1 MTDSARIAIF
11 GGPELRA
18 GVVALGLEP
27 VTEDPEIALIDA
39 RDREAV
45 GRAAA
50 VHVQVP
56 RVVVAFETDL
66 ALIGALGLDPS
77 HVVTSA
83 EPAVLGPALM
93 RVRPQRP
100 RAATRIVVATG
111 VRGGVGRSLLA
122 ANLAL
127 RIATRLRVC
136 VIDGTGH
143 GAVSWWLRCTPRP
156 WTEFEGLVEELTAD
170 HLSVMAEQIGSGM
183 RVVGGTSVAPTPALL
198 GATIRAAAGLAD
210 LVIVDA
216 PLRNDPLARAAVS
229 LADRVLVLA
238 YDDPWSKLMLDTDPP
253 SDDEWLIA
261 SQMKMPSLH
270 GRHAFR
276 AMPRDESAV
285 SSAVA
290 SRSVA
295 KGALGKAYDELAE
308 LLVIDA
314 T

>member
-1 MTDSARIAIF
+1 MIDSARVAIY

-27 VTEDPEIALIDA
+27 VTEDPEVALIDA

-50 VHVQVP
+50 VRAHVP
-56 RVVVAFETDL
+56 RIVVVFETDL

-100 RAATRIVVATG
+100 RAATRVVVLTG
-111 VRGGVGRSLLA
+111 VRGGVGRSMLA

-143 GAVSWWLRCTPRP
+143 GAASWWLRCTPRP
-156 WTEFEGLVEELTAD
+156 WTELEGLVEELTAD
-170 HLSVMAEQIGSGM
+170 HLSVMAEQIGPSI
-183 RVVGGTSVAPTPALL
+183 RVVGGISVAPTPALL
-198 GATIRAAAGLAD
+198 AATMRAAAGLAD
-210 LVIVDA
+210 LVIVDG
-216 PLRNDPLARAAVS
+216 PLRNDPLARAAIP

-238 YDDPWSKLMLDTDPP
+238 YDDPWSKLMLDADPP
-253 SDDEWLIA
+253 STDEWLIA
-261 SQMKMPSLH
+261 SQLKAPSLD
-270 GRHAFR
+270 GRPAFR
-276 AMPRDESAV
+276 AIPRDESAV
-285 SSAVA
+285 ASAVG
-290 SRSVA
+290 SRSAA
-295 KGALGKAYDELAE
+295 KGSLGRAYDELAE